1 MRLILFTGK
10 GGVGKTSVAAAT
22 AVRCAELGYR
32 TLVMSTDAAHSLGD
46 SLDVS
51 LSGDLQEVLPNL
63 RAQEVDVLR
72 ELDVHWGVLQQWLK
86 ALLSWRGLQEI
97 VAEEIAILP
106 GMEELAGLLYILHH
120 YDAPDVDV
128 IIVDC
133 APTGETLRLLSFP
146 DVLRWW
152 LDHIYPIERQAA
164 RVIRPIA
171 TALWSLP
178 IPEDEVFDA
187 VKDLIQ
193 RLIRMRAILTSPEEC
208 SVRLVLNPE
217 KMVIKEAQRT
227 FTYLNLYGYC
237 TDLVVENRVLPAAV
251 TDAYFS
257 AWRES
262 QQYYG
267 QRAVEAFSPIPIRQ
281 VPLMEQEVVGVTMLR
296 KMAAA
301 LYGDEDPTRLYF
313 RGQSRE
319 FFQENGYQ
327 VLLLQLPFTE
337 KSDISVTQSG
347 DELAVQVGNQR
358 RNIILPHTLA
368 AMEVKE
374 AKFEGDRL
382 LIRFGPRP

>member
-51 LSGDLQEVLPNL
+51 LSGDLREVLPNL
-63 RAQEVDVLR
+63 RAQEVDILR

-86 ALLSWRGLQEI
+86 ALLAWRGLQEI

-164 RVIRPIA
+164 RIIRPIA
-171 TALWSLP
+171 TSLWNLP

-193 RLIRMRAILTSPEEC
+193 RLIRMRTILTSPEES

-227 FTYLNLYGYC
+227 FTYLNLYGYY
-237 TDLVVENRVLPAAV
+237 TDMVVENRVLPAVV

-267 QRAVEAFSPIPIRQ
+267 QRAVEAFSPLPIRQ

-296 KMAAA
+296 KVAAS
-301 LYGDEDPTRLYF
+301 LYGDEDPARLYY
-313 RGQSRE
+313 RGHSRE

-327 VLLLQLPFTE
+327 ILQLQLPFTE

-347 DELAVQVGNQR
+347 DDLTVQVGNQR

-368 AMEVKE
+368 AMEVKD

-382 LIRFGPRP
+382 RIRFSRRS